1 MRWLQ
6 ARLVMIMTVV
16 FVALAVGQ
24 FESSTAIA
32 ATIVGL
38 AVVAALGA
46 RYAAVV
52 IHSREITVGRRAHEH
67 RESLVEVAAPRYPS
81 TPGRPRTRA
90 PALGLQAA

>member
-1 MRWLQ
+1 MRWLR

-16 FVALAVGQ
+16 FVALAVAQ
-24 FESSTAIA
+24 TESSTAMA

-46 RYAAVV
+46 RYAALV
-52 IHSREITVGRRAHEH
+52 IRSREITVGRRAHEH
-67 RESLVEVAAPRYPS
+67 REGLVEVAAPRHPS

-90 PALGLQAA
+90 PARELRAA